1 MSGAQTLITTVYEQW
16 KGQNAAHMSDADAWE
31 IFLAWLLLRDKE
43 VTLDAIS
50 DGIVDGSNDGGV
62 DAIYTFLEGSILPI
76 DHQVVED
83 KQAAREL
90 PEGLELALYVVQS
103 KFSQSFTQTSVSAL
117 QSILPTALDLGTE
130 LNELSGELNEPVI
143 EKISIFRSAYKN
155 LLVRRPKV
163 SVKVVLGSRGL
174 ANQANVN
181 VTSRADRLREEILLK
196 LPSADVSVDLL
207 GADELWRMY
216 DTRKAE
222 TLTLE
227 CDEVLT
233 SGESYVALARLSSF
247 VGLITDENLA
257 LRRHIFEANVRD
269 YQGQVAVN
277 KEILNSLNES
287 HSPDF
292 WWLNN
297 GVTIVCEEA
306 HSVGKTFALKN
317 IQIVNGL
324 QTSHTIFNWHKE
336 RTEKGEGLPSDDRK
350 ILVRVIKA
358 SDDAVR
364 DKIIRATNRQTP
376 VPDASLRATDE
387 IQRRIEAY
395 FSAKGLFY
403 DRRKGYYR
411 NLGKDPSKI
420 VSIPY
425 LGQAMYAIAYGRPE
439 VARGKPNSLLAEDAR
454 YRQTFDPKASPQLF
468 YWAARVLRQVDEYLQ
483 SGKSQTK
490 YPERRYLAPFV
501 AFTLIMKTIGKDPS
515 HWRDIAQLAEQ
526 DREFSEAEL
535 EASGIKVKRELDK
548 YTDQSN
554 SSASDATKRQPFTKH
569 LIASM
574 NFSHSR
580 TPQRNFESRRRGK
593 RA

>member
-31 IFLAWLLLRDKE
+31 IFLSWLLLRDKD

-50 DGIVDGSNDGGV
+50 DGVVDGSNDGGV

-76 DHQVVED
+76 DHQVVENQ
-83 KQAAREL
+83 QAAREL
-90 PEGLELALYVVQS
+90 PEGLELALYVIQS
-103 KFSQSFTQTSVSAL
+103 KFSQSFTQNSVSAL
-117 QSILPTALDLGTE
+117 QSVLPAALDLGGQLDELSDE
-130 LNELSGELNEPVI
+130 LNEQVI
-143 EKISIFRSAYKN
+143 EKLTVFRSAYKN

-163 SVKVVLGSRGL
+163 FVRVVLGSRGL
-174 ANQANVN
+174 TEQANIN
-181 VTSRADRLREEILLK
+181 VTSRVERLREDILTK

-247 VGLITDENLA
+247 VSLITDDNLT
-257 LRRHIFEANVRD
+257 LRRHIFDANVRD

-277 KEILNSLNES
+277 KEILSSLNES
-287 HSPDF
+287 ASPDF

-297 GVTIVCEEA
+297 GITIVCDEA

-324 QTSHTIFNWHKE
+324 QTSHTIFNWHKGRIE
-336 RTEKGEGLPSDDRK
+336 RGENLPADDRK

-395 FSAKGLFY
+395 FGAKGLFY

-411 NLGKDPSKI
+411 NLGKDPGKI

-454 YRQTFDPKASPQLF
+454 YRQAFDPKASPQLF

-483 SGKSQTK
+483 SGKSQTR

-501 AFTLIMKTIGKDPS
+501 AFTLVMKTIGKDPS
-515 HWRDIAQLAEQ
+515 HWRDVAQLAEQ
-526 DREFSEAEL
+526 DREFNEEEL
-535 EASGIKVKRELDK
+535 EASGTKVKEELDK
-548 YTDQSN
+548 YTAQSK
-554 SSASDATKRQPFTKH
+554 SSSSDATKRQPFTKH

-574 NFSHSR
+574 DFARNPIPRSR
-580 TPQRNFESRRRGK
+580 GARK

>member
-16 KGQNAAHMSDADAWE
+16 KEQNASHMADSDAWE
-31 IFLAWLLLRDKE
+31 VFLSWLLLREKE

-62 DAIYTFLEGSILPI
+62 DAIFTLLEGSVLPL
-76 DHQVVED
+76 DHQVVESP
-83 KQAAREL
+83 QAVKEL
-90 PEGLELALYVVQS
+90 PEGLELTLFVIQS
-103 KFSQSFTQTSVSAL
+103 KFSKSFAQTTISAL
-117 QSILPTALDLGTE
+117 QSVLPSALDLGADLDSLSDE
-130 LNELSGELNEPVI
+130 LNEQVR
-143 EKISIFRSAYKN
+143 EKLFVFRSAYKH
-155 LLVRRPKV
+155 LLAKRPKV
-163 SVKVVLGSRGL
+163 QVNVIVGTRGL
-174 ANQANVN
+174 STEINANVS
-181 VTSRADRLREEILLK
+181 SRVGRLREEIFHK
-196 LPSADVSVDLL
+196 LPSADVNVTML
-207 GADELWRMY
+207 GAEELWRMY
-216 DTRKAE
+216 DTREAE

-247 VGLITDENLA
+247 IKLISDEGLG
-257 LRRHIFEANVRD
+257 LRRHLFDANVRD

-277 KEILNSLNES
+277 KEILASLRDS
-287 HSPDF
+287 AGPDF

-297 GVTIVCEEA
+297 GVTIVCDEA

-324 QTSHTIFNWHKE
+324 QTSHTLHNWIKE
-336 RTEKGEGLPSDDRK
+336 AGAAGKAALELDDRK

-395 FSAKGLFY
+395 FGAKGLFY

-411 NLGKDPSKI
+411 NLGKDPAKI
-420 VSIPY
+420 ISIPY

-454 YRQTFDPKASPQLF
+454 YRQAFDPKAGPNIF
-468 YWAARVLRQVDEYLQ
+468 YWAASVLRQVDEYLQ
-483 SGKSQTK
+483 SSRSQTR
-490 YPERRYLAPFV
+490 YSERRHLAPFV
-501 AFTLIMKTIGKDPS
+501 AFALVMKVLDKDPS
-515 HWRDIAQLAEQ
+515 HWGDIAKMAEAH
-526 DREFSEAEL
+526 RTFSDNEL
-535 EASGIKVKRELDK
+535 EDASTTVKEQLDK
-548 YTDQSN
+548 YTQGSRI
-554 SSASDATKRQPFTKH
+554 SKSDATKRQPFTKH
-569 LIASM
+569 LVSVILAPSKL
-574 NFSHSR
+574 F
-580 TPQRNFESRRRGK
+580 
-593 RA
+593 

>member
-16 KGQNAAHMSDADAWE
+16 RDQNAAHMSDQDAWE
-31 IFLAWLLLRDKE
+31 VFLAWLLLRDKE
-43 VTLDAIS
+43 VTLDAIN
-50 DGIVDGSNDGGV
+50 DGVVDGSNDGGV
-62 DAIYTFLEGSILPI
+62 DAVYTLLEGGILPI

-83 KQAAREL
+83 PQAAREL
-90 PEGLELALYVVQS
+90 PEGLELTLYVIQS

-117 QSILPTALDLGTE
+117 QSILPAALDLAQDLDSLSDE
-130 LNELSGELNEPVI
+130 LNDQAR
-143 EKISIFRSAYKN
+143 EKIHVFRSAYRN
-155 LLVRRPKV
+155 LLVKRPKV
-163 SVKVVLGSRGL
+163 QLKVVIGSRGL
-174 ANQANVN
+174 TSQVNVN
-181 VTSRADRLREEILLK
+181 VSSRVERLREDLLFK
-196 LPSADVSVDLL
+196 LPSADVSVELL
-207 GADELWRMY
+207 GADELWKMY
-216 DTRKAE
+216 DTRETE

-227 CDEVLT
+227 CAEVLT

-247 VGLITDENLA
+247 IKLISDDSFA
-257 LRRHIFEANVRD
+257 LRRHIFDANVRD

-277 KEILNSLNES
+277 KEILNSLRES
-287 HSPDF
+287 ESPDF

-297 GVTIVCEEA
+297 GVTIVCDEA
-306 HSVGKTFALKN
+306 HSIGKTFALKN

-324 QTSHTIFNWHKE
+324 QTSHTIYNWYKE
-336 RTEKGEGLPSDDRK
+336 RAERGESAASEDNRK

-395 FSAKGLFY
+395 FSAKGLYY

-411 NLGKDPSKI
+411 NLGKDPAKI

-454 YRQTFDPKASPQLF
+454 YRQAFDPKASPQLF

-483 SGKSQTK
+483 SAKAQTK

-501 AFTLIMKTIGKDPS
+501 AFALVMGVTGKDPS
-515 HWRDIAQLAEQ
+515 HWRDVAALADQ
-526 DREFSEAEL
+526 DKTFTEEEL
-535 EASGIKVKRELDK
+535 EASANKVKEELDK
-548 YTDQSN
+548 YTL
-554 SSASDATKRQPFTKH
+554 SSAISTSDATKRQPFTKH

-574 NFSHSR
+574 RVTPRRNSR
-580 TPQRNFESRRRGK
+580 APRK
-593 RA
+593 RAGG